1 MVEEII
7 ARIKGAS
14 DLYDI
19 LDIEKDVDESGLTKA
34 YRKLAMKLHPDKCQ
48 LEGAEEAFKK
58 VSGAYSQLKDPQQR
72 AHYDRFG
79 GSSDAVGGGAGGNPF
94 AGAQPFDPNELFREI
109 FKQQGMSGGGM
120 PAGFATAGGG
130 MPGGMHF
137 SFNGVPMHGGPGGVG
152 VQQLRMPEIPE
163 PFKTIVGLVPPP
175 LLVFGGMALFF
186 AAFSWI
192 MGFIFEKM
200 PFFIVIYAVPAP
212 GRVKWAAVL
221 MLMGASFLGFV

>member
-94 AGAQPFDPNELFREI
+94 AGAQPFDPDELFR
-109 FKQQGMSGGGM
+109 
-120 PAGFATAGGG
+120 P
-130 MPGGMHF
+130 
-137 SFNGVPMHGGPGGVG
+137 
-152 VQQLRMPEIPE
+152 
-163 PFKTIVGLVPPP
+163 
-175 LLVFGGMALFF
+175 
-186 AAFSWI
+186 
-192 MGFIFEKM
+192 
-200 PFFIVIYAVPAP
+200 
-212 GRVKWAAVL
+212 
-221 MLMGASFLGFV
+221 

>member
-79 GSSDAVGGGAGGNPF
+79 GSSDSSNSSSSF
-94 AGAQPFDPNELFREI
+94 AKRSILR
-109 FKQQGMSGGGM
+109 SGYWTGE
-120 PAGFATAGGG
+120 
-130 MPGGMHF
+130 
-137 SFNGVPMHGGPGGVG
+137 SFGLLKVS
-152 VQQLRMPEIPE
+152 RM
-163 PFKTIVGLVPPP
+163 
-175 LLVFGGMALFF
+175 
-186 AAFSWI
+186 
-192 MGFIFEKM
+192 
-200 PFFIVIYAVPAP
+200 
-212 GRVKWAAVL
+212 
-221 MLMGASFLGFV
+221 